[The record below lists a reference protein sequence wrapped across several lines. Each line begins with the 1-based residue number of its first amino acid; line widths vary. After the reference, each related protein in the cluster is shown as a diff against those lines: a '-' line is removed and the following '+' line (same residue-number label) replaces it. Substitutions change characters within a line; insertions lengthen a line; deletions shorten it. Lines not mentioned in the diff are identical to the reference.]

1 MANSRKSKSSF
12 EERVACALFPVVP
25 PNRSILLGL
34 SGGMDS
40 VVLLHLL
47 HSIAPRFDWRLS
59 AAHVHH
65 GISPNADAWADFCFG
80 LCAKY
85 GIKLNVERVDIK
97 PLSAMGVEAA
107 ARQLRRAALDRLA
120 VDFIALAHHRDD
132 QVETLLLQLLRG
144 AGVRGAS
151 AMPSNMP
158 RANAPALL
166 RPLLDVD
173 RAELQEYA
181 RQHELSWIEDESNA
195 DERYPRNFLRHRI
208 LPVLEQR
215 FPMYRATL
223 ARSAGHFAEA
233 GELLDEI
240 AREDAQTAVC
250 GDYLSLFALGKL
262 SAARAKNLLRH
273 FLVMRRAPLP
283 DTSRLKEMLRQLREA
298 RQDAQTK
305 ITWEGWELRRYRDGI
320 YVHRVQ
326 SRIPDFE
333 LHWHGEDVVELPA
346 PCGALHFETA
356 VGAGLSL
363 EKLRRSGVAIRMRRG
378 GESIQTHVT
387 GSHHT
392 LKNIFQEYGIPPWQR
407 NIIPLLFC
415 GNELACVP
423 GVTVSANFLAERN
436 ESGVLVSWQ
445 H

>member
-1 MANSRKSKSSF
+1 MANSRKSKSSLV
-12 EERVACALFPVVP
+12 ERIAAALRLLVP
-25 PNRSILLGL
+25 PDSLIVLGL

-47 HSIAPRFDWRLS
+47 HSIAPRYQWRLS
-59 AAHVHH
+59 ALHVHH
-65 GISPNADAWADFCFG
+65 GISPNADAWADFCSV

-85 GIKLNVERVDIK
+85 GIELHVERVDIK

-151 AMPSNMP
+151 AMPAHMP

-166 RPLLDVD
+166 RPLLDVE
-173 RAELQEYA
+173 RVELQEYA
-181 RQHELSWIEDESNA
+181 CQHELSWVEDESNT
-195 DERYPRNFLRHRI
+195 DEHYPRNFLRHRV
-208 LPVLEQR
+208 LPVIEQR
-215 FPMYRATL
+215 FPVYRATL
-223 ARSAGHFAEA
+223 ARSASHFAEA
-233 GELLDEI
+233 SELLDEI
-240 AREDAQTAVC
+240 AHEDAHTAVS
-250 GDYLSLFALGKL
+250 GDYLSLLALDKL

-273 FLVMRRAPLP
+273 FLVTRRAPLP

-298 RQDAQTK
+298 RQGAQIK
-305 ITWEGWELRRYRDGI
+305 ITWEGWELRRYRDGV
-320 YVHRVQ
+320 YVLPAPLQ
-326 SRIPDFE
+326 IPDFE

-346 PCGALHFETA
+346 PCGILHFEPA

-363 EKLRRSGVAIRMRRG
+363 EKLRQSGVLIRRRRG
-378 GESIQTHVT
+378 GETIQTHST
-387 GSHHT
+387 GPHHT
-392 LKNIFQEYGIPPWQR
+392 LKNIFQEYAIPPWTR
-407 NIIPLLFC
+407 NVTPLLFC
-415 GNELACVP
+415 GGELACVP
-423 GVTVSANFLAERN
+423 GVTGSANFLAGQN
-436 ESGVLVSWQ
+436 EQGVLVSWQ